1 MSTYRA
7 EVDGL
12 RALAV
17 LPVILFHAGVQALPG
32 GFLGVDVF
40 FVISGYLIS
49 RILLDELECG
59 SFSLLSFYER
69 RARRI
74 LPALFVVM
82 CFTFPF
88 AYWLSPPEAFAG
100 YLSSLRATALFFS
113 NVHFWQSIGYFN
125 PTAEEQPLL
134 HTWSLGVEEQF
145 YILFPLL
152 LWVAWR
158 FALRHLLPVFTGLFV
173 LAYAVCLFQVSQSRD
188 AAFFLL
194 HARAWELFAGVIVTL
209 MERRISFAASR
220 AGITAQIIA
229 ALGIACIVIGF
240 FTVSN
245 ADDVPGWP
253 TLYPVVGTALV
264 LLFAGGSGLAGRIL
278 TAKPVVAFGLVSYSA
293 YLWHHPLFAFA
304 RLYSI
309 NEPELWLMLGLA
321 VLAVA
326 LAILTYHLVEKPF
339 RDHKRLSRK
348 FVFIFAPLSIFVV
361 VAVALLG
368 LERNWPESRFNPKL
382 LAQALPP
389 LYKTENCHW
398 TLPEPGTPDIR
409 FCNIGAEGV
418 PHPVIIW
425 GDSHAQALV
434 GEIDAALKINGLS
447 GVYVNTTKCLRVP
460 GIYELDRRIDK
471 VAAVCAAKQDVAFKL
486 IAALQPKAFVVTMRW
501 TMRIF
506 PLPGAGPTVG
516 FDNGEGGVEVESSR
530 QLAAVG
536 DDGEWSTG
544 IDAKAKAIASLF
556 ERLARIAPLIVVGPV
571 PEVGWNV
578 GNRNF
583 KTMVLRHEAAS
594 DINTSFA
601 LFQSRNASV
610 LSILDSASKQQS
622 FTRVE
627 PSALFCDTM
636 VRGRCVAQ
644 QDGVAYYSDDDH
656 LSQTGARMLVEQ
668 IVKALPQP

>member
-1 MSTYRA
+1 MSNYRA

-49 RILLDELECG
+49 RILLIELEG
-59 SFSLLSFYER
+59 GEFSLLSFYER

-113 NVHFWQSIGYFN
+113 NIHFWQSIGYFN

-152 LWVAWR
+152 LWVVWS
-158 FALRHLLPVFTGLFV
+158 FARRHLLPVFTGLLLVAFV
-173 LAYAVCLFQVSQSRD
+173 VCLFQVSESRD

-209 MERRISFAASR
+209 LERKIDIVTFRTR
-220 AGITAQIIA
+220 RTAQVLA
-229 ALGIACIVIGF
+229 TVGIACIMFGF
-240 FTVSN
+240 FAVTN
-245 ADDVPGWP
+245 ADEVPGWP
-253 TLYPVVGTALV
+253 TLYPVVGTVLV
-264 LLFAGGSGLAGRIL
+264 LLFAGGDGFAGRVL
-278 TAKPVVAFGLVSYSA
+278 TAKPVVAFGLVSYGA

-309 NEPELWLMLGLA
+309 NQPGLWLMLGLA

-326 LAILTYHLVEKPF
+326 LAILAYHLVEKPF
-339 RDHKRLSRK
+339 RDRKRVSRCL
-348 FVFIFAPLSIFVV
+348 VFSLAPFAIFIV
-361 VAVALLG
+361 VAVSMLG
-368 LERNWPESRFNPKL
+368 LARNWPESRFDPKL
-382 LAQALPP
+382 LAQVLPP
-389 LYKTENCHW
+389 LYKTESCHW
-398 TLPEPGTPDIR
+398 TLPDADTPDIR
-409 FCNIGAEGV
+409 FCRIGAEGV

-434 GEIDAALKINGLS
+434 GEIDAALKIKGLS

-486 IAALQPKAFVVTMRW
+486 IAALQPRAFVVTMRW

-536 DDGEWSTG
+536 DDGQWSAG

-556 ERLARIAPLIVVGPV
+556 ERLARIAPLVVVGPV

-583 KTMVLRHEAAS
+583 KTTVLRHEVVS

-610 LSILDSASKQQS
+610 LSILDAASKQQS
-622 FTRVE
+622 LTRVE
-627 PSALFCDTM
+627 PSVLFCNTM

-644 QDGVAYYSDDDH
+644 QAGISYYSDDDH
-656 LSQTGARMLVEQ
+656 LSQTGARMVVEQ
-668 IVKALPQP
+668 IINALPKP

>member
-158 FALRHLLPVFTGLFV
+158 FARRHLLPVFTGLFV

-209 MERRISFAASR
+209 MERRISFAASQIGR
-220 AGITAQIIA
+220 AH
-229 ALGIACIVIGF
+229 V
-240 FTVSN
+240 
-245 ADDVPGWP
+245 
-253 TLYPVVGTALV
+253 
-264 LLFAGGSGLAGRIL
+264 
-278 TAKPVVAFGLVSYSA
+278 
-293 YLWHHPLFAFA
+293 
-304 RLYSI
+304 
-309 NEPELWLMLGLA
+309 
-321 VLAVA
+321 
-326 LAILTYHLVEKPF
+326 
-339 RDHKRLSRK
+339 
-348 FVFIFAPLSIFVV
+348 
-361 VAVALLG
+361 
-368 LERNWPESRFNPKL
+368 
-382 LAQALPP
+382 
-389 LYKTENCHW
+389 
-398 TLPEPGTPDIR
+398 
-409 FCNIGAEGV
+409 
-418 PHPVIIW
+418 
-425 GDSHAQALV
+425 
-434 GEIDAALKINGLS
+434 
-447 GVYVNTTKCLRVP
+447 
-460 GIYELDRRIDK
+460 
-471 VAAVCAAKQDVAFKL
+471 
-486 IAALQPKAFVVTMRW
+486 
-501 TMRIF
+501 
-506 PLPGAGPTVG
+506 
-516 FDNGEGGVEVESSR
+516 
-530 QLAAVG
+530 
-536 DDGEWSTG
+536 
-544 IDAKAKAIASLF
+544 
-556 ERLARIAPLIVVGPV
+556 
-571 PEVGWNV
+571 
-578 GNRNF
+578 
-583 KTMVLRHEAAS
+583 
-594 DINTSFA
+594 
-601 LFQSRNASV
+601 
-610 LSILDSASKQQS
+610 
-622 FTRVE
+622 
-627 PSALFCDTM
+627 
-636 VRGRCVAQ
+636 
-644 QDGVAYYSDDDH
+644 
-656 LSQTGARMLVEQ
+656 
-668 IVKALPQP
+668 